1 VLCVCVYPWVHT
13 YMGGVCGGGVCVPL
27 GTYTGARDFK
37 IGWRSSP
44 LVPMDGMMTR
54 TALCD
59 DAEEDDEEDNRRRRR
74 RID

>member
-1 VLCVCVYPWVHT
+1 
-13 YMGGVCGGGVCVPL
+13 MGGVCGGGVCVPL

-37 IGWRSSP
+37 IGGRRLWCP
-44 LVPMDGMMTR
+44 WMDGLMTR